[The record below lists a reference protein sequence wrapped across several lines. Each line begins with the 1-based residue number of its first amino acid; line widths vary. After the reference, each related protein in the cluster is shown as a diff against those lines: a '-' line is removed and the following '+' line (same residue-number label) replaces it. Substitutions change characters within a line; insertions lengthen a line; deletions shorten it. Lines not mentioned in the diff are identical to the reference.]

1 MDVFSKPG
9 QDGNHFP
16 AELISSRRQIMKYA
30 NWLVV
35 VTLVLLSGMAA
46 AQLNSSTRVVAQ
58 VPFEFMVA
66 NKIVPGGE
74 YEVQAITMDG
84 KTLVIRNAEAK
95 VGLFSPSSQAEGKQ
109 DASNYA
115 LVFKRYGDRYFLSG
129 IKLQGSKI
137 TYRLPESKVEAE
149 LRARNV
155 AATQE
160 TLRASLR

>member
-1 MDVFSKPG
+1 
-9 QDGNHFP
+9 
-16 AELISSRRQIMKYA
+16 MKHA

-66 NKIVPGGE
+66 NKIVPAGE
-74 YEVQAITMDG
+74 YEVQAITTDG
-84 KTLVIRNAEAK
+84 RTLVIRNAEAK
-95 VGLFSPSSQAEGKQ
+95 VGLFSPSSQAEDKQ
-109 DASNYA
+109 SASQYA
-115 LVFKRYGDRYFLSG
+115 LVFKHYGDRYFLSG

-149 LRARNV
+149 LRAQN
-155 AATQE
+155 APATE
-160 TLRASLR
+160 EILRASLK